1 MTITIKELALKCGV
15 STATVSRAMNDDP
28 SVKKTTKD
36 KVLSFAKKLNYNPN
50 LLARSFV
57 TKKSNIIGLVMP
69 DIFGEFFMEIIHGV
83 DEVCYLNKYYTMV
96 SSSHGKRSTAE
107 AIVDFMSKGI
117 VGGIILMTPAINDEI
132 RKILRLNQLPTV
144 VISGKRDFDRCDSIS
159 IDNYN
164 GAYSLIDYLI
174 NSKKIKKIG
183 HISGPLNNNDAVQR
197 QRGYLNALEDNSVK
211 VNKNWIIEGD
221 FTTFGGQAASTKLLK
236 MQDRPEVIFAANDMM
251 AIGCYVTA
259 RELNLKIPT
268 DFGVVGF
275 DDIFVS
281 QFLNPRLTTTHIPS
295 YDLGKEAATTLIKRM
310 NKPEKNKFE
319 HIIVPTELIIGG
331 SVK

>member
-28 SVKKTTKD
+28 SVKKVTKD

-69 DIFGEFFMEIIHGV
+69 DIYGEFFMEVIHGV

-96 SSSHGKRSTAE
+96 ASSHGKRSTAE
-107 AIVDFMSKGI
+107 AIVDFMSRGI
-117 VGGIILMTPAINDEI
+117 VGGIILMTPSIDDEI
-132 RKILRLNQLPTV
+132 RKILQLNHLPIV

-164 GAYSLIDYLI
+164 GAYYLIDYLI
-174 NSKKIKKIG
+174 NTKKVKKIA
-183 HISGPLNNNDAVQR
+183 HISGPLDNNDAVQR
-197 QRGYLNALEDNSVK
+197 QRGYWNALEDNGIK
-211 VNKNWIIEGD
+211 INKNWIVEGD
-221 FTTFGGQAASTKLLK
+221 FTTVGGQSASSKLLK
-236 MQDRPEVIFAANDMM
+236 MQDRPEVIFAANDMT
-251 AIGCYVTA
+251 AIGCYLTA
-259 RELNLKIPT
+259 RDLRLKIPV

-281 QFLNPRLTTTHIPS
+281 QFLNPRLTTAHIPI
-295 YDLGKEAATTLIKRM
+295 YDMGKEAATTLIKRM
-310 NKPEKNKFE
+310 IKSEKNKFQ
-319 HIIVPTELIIGG
+319 HIIMPTELIIGG